1 MGVAMTFLFSGSLLR
16 YVGYRRQ
23 IVYEQN
29 TLDAALRALFSEFP
43 ELGGLLMNGGMT
55 LKRTMRLAINSEVVG
70 SDLTRPLASGDL
82 VEIMTAISGG

>member
-1 MGVAMTFLFSGSLLR
+1 MTFLFSGSLLR

-23 IVYEQN
+23 IVYDQN

-43 ELGGLLMNGGMT
+43 ELEGLLMNGEME
-55 LKRTMRLAINSEVVG
+55 LKRTMRLAINNEVVR

>member
-1 MGVAMTFLFSGSLLR
+1 MTFLFSGSLLR

-29 TLDAALRALFSEFP
+29 TLDAALRALFAEFP
-43 ELGGLLMNGGMT
+43 ELKGLLMNDGMT
-55 LKRTMRLAINSEVVG
+55 LKRTMRLAINNEVIR
-70 SDLTRPLASGDL
+70 SDLTRTLASGDL